1 LVHSS
6 PSSSITSFDPTL
18 GIDNKGNR
26 FATLNPDKARGASGN
41 PLMTGGHAADDITTF
56 LSNSP
61 HYSQQ
66 YLPSDFMM
74 PTGVPLVQGMPIPK
88 ETYKPGATM
97 YPVSARLGNVYD
109 PTMPEAGKIA
119 NSFLDSLTPP
129 KGMSDKEFKYFKQ
142 QFSQGLR
149 NGEWQAIESAPFR
162 SFLKE
167 QGFDSFAYLKG
178 NGKEQVKNYGVFEPN
193 RVRGKYAEF
202 NPAAAHESDIMKANG
217 GLIDLLRSK

>member
-1 LVHSS
+1 V
-6 PSSSITSFDPTL
+6 

-41 PLMTGGHAADDITTF
+41 PLMAGGHSADDITTF

-66 YLPSDFMM
+66 YLPSNFDIPVGFPM
-74 PTGVPLVQGMPIPK
+74 VQGMPIPK
-88 ETYKPGATM
+88 ETYTSGATM

-109 PTMPEAGKIA
+109 PTMPEANKIA
-119 NSFLDSLTPP
+119 NSFLDSLTQP
-129 KGMSDKEFKYFKQ
+129 KGMSDKDFKHYKQ

-178 NGKEQVKNYGVFEPN
+178 SGKEQVKNYGVFEPN
-193 RVRGKYAEF
+193 RVRGKFAEF

-217 GLIDLLRSK
+217 GLIDMLRSK